1 MCGIFKTAFLVIFRG
16 VFFVLVGM
24 IRIIEWLGGVLFC
37 CVFLTGCF
45 FSTATAAPVDYQS
58 FQEFLES
65 FYSEAAA
72 KGISRKTYER
82 AFASVTEPDAKVLE
96 KAAYQ
101 AEFTTKIWDYL
112 DARVNPITILD
123 GRIMAGVYGKT
134 LGEIETRFGV
144 EAPILLA
151 IWSMETSYGAALL
164 RTSRL
169 HYVPQALA
177 TIAYADTRRQEFG
190 RSQLLASLEIL
201 QAGDVTV
208 DQLNGSWAG
217 AMGHTQFIP
226 TSFLAYGV
234 DFDNDGHRDIW
245 NSIPDA
251 LATAANLLYSNKWRT
266 GKPWGY
272 EVIVPASGVGLQG
285 ETKTIAQWQKLGFVR
300 PGGAAFGALQDD
312 AVLKMIGGDEG
323 PGFLMLRNFFVLKRY
338 NNSDFYALAVSLLA
352 DRLAGKLAMQQLW
365 PRPAGSLSAT
375 QKFTL
380 QELLAEKGFYTG
392 VIDGRIGPISKEAI
406 KAFQRKNGIAP
417 DGKPSQ
423 NLLKALRR

>member
-1 MCGIFKTAFLVIFRG
+1 MNRLLKT
-16 VFFVLVGM
+16 
-24 IRIIEWLGGVLFC
+24 LGGFLAGCMLFAA
-37 CVFLTGCF
+37 CF
-45 FSTATAAPVDYQS
+45 GSATAAVPVDHQS

-65 FYSEAAA
+65 FYSEAAT
-72 KGISRKTYER
+72 KGISRQTYDR
-82 AFASVTEPDAKVLE
+82 AFASVTEPDARVLE

-112 DARVNPITILD
+112 DARVNPLSILD

-134 LGEIETRFGV
+134 LADIEARFGV
-144 EAPILLA
+144 DASIILA

-177 TIAYADTRRQEFG
+177 TIAYADKRRQKFG
-190 RSQLLASLEIL
+190 RTQLLASLEIL
-201 QAGDVTV
+201 QAGDVNIE
-208 DQLNGSWAG
+208 QLNGSWAG

-234 DFDNDGHRDIW
+234 DFDNDGRRDIW

-251 LATAANLLYSNKWRT
+251 LATAANLLHTNKWRT

-272 EVIVPASGVGLQG
+272 EVTVPVNGASLQG
-285 ETKTIAQWQKLGFVR
+285 ETKTVAQWQKLGFVR
-300 PGGAAFGALQDD
+300 PGGAALGYLEDN
-312 AVLKMIGGDEG
+312 AVLKMIGGDDG

-338 NNSDFYALAVSLLA
+338 NNSDFYALSVALLA
-352 DRLAGKLAMQQLW
+352 DRLAGKPAMQQLW

-380 QELLAEKGFYTG
+380 QELLAEKGFYSG
-392 VIDGRIGPISKEAI
+392 GIDGRIGPNSKEAI
-406 KAFQRKNGIAP
+406 KAFQHKRGLAP
-417 DGKPSQ
+417 DGEPSQ
-423 NLLKALRR
+423 DLLQALQQ

>member
-1 MCGIFKTAFLVIFRG
+1 MNRLIKRLGNFL
-16 VFFVLVGM
+16 
-24 IRIIEWLGGVLFC
+24 LGCVLF
-37 CVFLTGCF
+37 TGCF
-45 FSTATAAPVDYQS
+45 GTAMAAPVDHQS

-65 FYSEAAA
+65 FYSEAAV
-72 KGISRKTYER
+72 KGISRQTYDR
-82 AFASVTEPDAKVLE
+82 AFASVTEPDTKVLE

-112 DARVNPITILD
+112 DARVNPLSIVD
-123 GRIMAGVYGKT
+123 GRIMASVYGKT
-134 LGEIETRFGV
+134 LGDIEARFGV
-144 EAPILLA
+144 EASIILA
-151 IWSMETSYGAALL
+151 IWSMESSYGAALL

-177 TIAYADTRRQEFG
+177 TIAYADERRQKFG

-201 QAGDVTV
+201 QAGDVSI

-234 DFDNDGHRDIW
+234 DFDNDGRRDIW

-272 EVIVPASGVGLQG
+272 EVIVPASGAHLQG
-285 ETKTIAQWQKLGFVR
+285 ETKTVAQWQKLGFVR
-300 PGGAAFGALQDD
+300 PGGAALGNLQDN
-312 AVLKMIGGDEG
+312 AVLKMIGGNDG
-323 PGFLMLRNFFVLKRY
+323 PGFLMLRNFFILKRY
-338 NNSDFYALAVSLLA
+338 NNSDFYALAVGLLA
-352 DRLAGKLAMQQLW
+352 DRLAGNPAMQQLW

-375 QKFTL
+375 QKFRL
-380 QELLAEKGFYTG
+380 QELLAEKGFYSG
-392 VIDGRIGPISKEAI
+392 GIDGRIGPNSKEAI
-406 KAFQRKNGIAP
+406 KTFQRKKGLAP
-417 DGKPSQ
+417 DGEPSQ
-423 NLLKALRR
+423 DLLKALQQ

>member
-1 MCGIFKTAFLVIFRG
+1 MNRLIKRLGSFL
-16 VFFVLVGM
+16 
-24 IRIIEWLGGVLFC
+24 LGCLLFTC
-37 CVFLTGCF
+37 CFG
-45 FSTATAAPVDYQS
+45 TATATPVDHQS

-72 KGISRKTYER
+72 KGISRQTYDR
-82 AFASVTEPDAKVLE
+82 AFASVTEPDAKVLK

-112 DARVNPITILD
+112 DARVNPLSIVD
-123 GRIMAGVYGKT
+123 GRIMASVYGKT
-134 LGEIETRFGV
+134 LGGIEARFGV
-144 EAPILLA
+144 EASIILA
-151 IWSMETSYGAALL
+151 IWSMESSYGAALL

-177 TIAYADTRRQEFG
+177 TIAYADKRRQKFG

-201 QAGDVTV
+201 QAGDVSV

-234 DFDNDGHRDIW
+234 DFDNDGRRDIW

-272 EVIVPASGVGLQG
+272 EVVVPASGVNLQG
-285 ETKTIAQWQKLGFVR
+285 ETKTVAQWQKLGFSR
-300 PGGAAFGALQDD
+300 PGGVALGNLQDN
-312 AVLKMIGGDEG
+312 AVLKMIGGNDG
-323 PGFLMLRNFFVLKRY
+323 PGFLMLRNFFILKRY
-338 NNSDFYALAVSLLA
+338 NNSDFYALAVGLLA
-352 DRLAGKLAMQQLW
+352 DRLAGNSAMQQLW

-375 QKFTL
+375 QKFRL
-380 QELLAEKGFYTG
+380 QELLAEKGFYSG
-392 VIDGRIGPISKEAI
+392 GIDGRIGPNSKEAI
-406 KAFQRKNGIAP
+406 KTFQRKKGLAP
-417 DGKPSQ
+417 DGEPSQ
-423 NLLKALRR
+423 NLLKTLQQ